1 MPVGGNGI
9 AQREGQIAEAN
20 PLMRRVRVVLYGES
34 KIDWAGE
41 LPFEILRC
49 KDATLLGDIC
59 RGVTPTVL
67 LVDLRLQ
74 AAPSEEL
81 DGRLGRPQT
90 IAIDDAASDVDC
102 ERLLRAGFAG
112 LLQRNAS
119 PATLIRAVSA
129 VANGQLWFPRETV
142 SRVLKGYLA
151 GRDRNQLT
159 PRESEIFALIGGGL
173 SNQQIADKLFISRET
188 VRWHVRGLYAKLGIE
203 NRNGA
208 KEYLQSPHTP
218 VPIPVRPETRKEGTH
233 TAPARP
239 ANPRFGTSTKFFHEE
254 LPELAGNVV
263 FIPSSFTLS
272 YLTGKIGSKLGG
284 GHQLT
289 PSQSVRGSVLLCKS
303 CGNVVVK

>member
-9 AQREGQIAEAN
+9 AQREGQIPEAN

-49 KDATLLGDIC
+49 KDATLLGELC
-59 RGVTPTVL
+59 RGASPTVL
-67 LVDLRLQ
+67 LVDLRAE
-74 AAPSEEL
+74 AAPFEEL
-81 DGRLGRPQT
+81 EGRLSCPQA
-90 IAIDDAASDVDC
+90 IAIDDAASDIDC

-112 LLQRNAS
+112 LLRRNAS
-119 PATLIRAVSA
+119 QATLIRAVSA

-159 PRESEIFALIGGGL
+159 PRESEIFSLIGSGL

-208 KEYLQSPHTP
+208 KEYLRSPHTRAAM
-218 VPIPVRPETRKEGTH
+218 PVRSETRRED
-233 TAPARP
+233 AQRSRA
-239 ANPRFGTSTKFFHEE
+239 
-254 LPELAGNVV
+254 AG
-263 FIPSSFTLS
+263 
-272 YLTGKIGSKLGG
+272 
-284 GHQLT
+284 
-289 PSQSVRGSVLLCKS
+289 
-303 CGNVVVK
+303 